1 MKKII
6 YLIVVLFLTSCF
18 EENFNRIMTNDIRV
32 KASIHSTRTTF
43 VEDTNVV
50 HVTWKQGDLIGV
62 CTDNQYNLPFSAETS
77 NIETNFMSTTEPL
90 RAVEGD
96 SVYAYYPQFDNSFG
110 NDDFVVKV
118 MGNSEQYYW
127 SSPSFYDVLYAKGLV
142 HDNQV
147 SLKFKHLYAF
157 LKITMPVKLVNPD
170 NKGAWIRITSTEK
183 IGVDSEG
190 TFNLRNGEIS
200 NSLNNVMYR
209 IPDTISTDVFTCYI
223 AILPQSENAVLS
235 INLLGYIQTAL
246 LEKQAPVGGFLAG
259 NVYTLDLGSEIETT
273 KAKEREALVALY
285 NAAGGKDWINQDN
298 WCSDKPVGEWTGV
311 GVNEVGLIDGLYL
324 GGNTFIGYIPKEI
337 SNLKY
342 LRNLW
347 ISADYTYNSKLDAT
361 ESLKNISTLDNLRQV
376 FLDRIALDTDISM
389 IDFSALK
396 NLEALSVIG
405 CHLYGKLPESMK
417 LLTNIREL
425 CISNNRN
432 AKEGGIYYGI
442 EGEIASFFP
451 YWPYLERF
459 EASSCMLSGPLPE
472 ISDEQGMYLK
482 TFFVEDN
489 AFTGS
494 IPKSHVKILD
504 NMVEIQN
511 NPNWEWNRFGYN
523 ISNNL
528 LTGQIPDVIL
538 NHEIFP
544 IYLYQIMLQNY
555 EPYVFDKTDIPWWT
569 YKLKSTDG
577 IEYDFGEI
585 FKSNKYTIL
594 WNLGE
599 EGTAMDDDGM
609 KWPKKMEDLMNLYG
623 DKGLDIYVNQS
634 FVMTDSRMKEIM
646 SYMPSVTLICVDN
659 DENNPY
665 YKVSSYLFP
674 NNYFFGCNDGSAY
687 GQFYIIDSSAHLI
700 YCGYG
705 GGAHMKYLHGYP
717 ETNEDI
723 FDFVVNLFN
732 SEGQ

>member
-259 NVYTLDLGSEIETT
+259 NVYTLDLG
-273 KAKEREALVALY
+273 
-285 NAAGGKDWINQDN
+285 
-298 WCSDKPVGEWTGV
+298 TGV
-311 GVNEVGLIDGLYL
+311 YPEFMISYRDEDFLLCGQVDMLVVDRNDIIIIDHKTNE
-324 GGNTFIGYIPKEI
+324 K
-337 SNLKY
+337 
-342 LRNLW
+342 
-347 ISADYTYNSKLDAT
+347 
-361 ESLKNISTLDNLRQV
+361 
-376 FLDRIALDTDISM
+376 
-389 IDFSALK
+389 
-396 NLEALSVIG
+396 
-405 CHLYGKLPESMK
+405 
-417 LLTNIREL
+417 
-425 CISNNRN
+425 
-432 AKEGGIYYGI
+432 I
-442 EGEIASFFP
+442 E
-451 YWPYLERF
+451 
-459 EASSCMLSGPLPE
+459 
-472 ISDEQGMYLK
+472 
-482 TFFVEDN
+482 
-489 AFTGS
+489 
-494 IPKSHVKILD
+494 
-504 NMVEIQN
+504 
-511 NPNWEWNRFGYN
+511 
-523 ISNNL
+523 
-528 LTGQIPDVIL
+528 
-538 NHEIFP
+538 
-544 IYLYQIMLQNY
+544 
-555 EPYVFDKTDIPWWT
+555 
-569 YKLKSTDG
+569 
-577 IEYDFGEI
+577 
-585 FKSNKYTIL
+585 FKSFYDKF
-594 WNLGE
+594 
-599 EGTAMDDDGM
+599 
-609 KWPKKMEDLMNLYG
+609 KKSQTM
-623 DKGLDIYVNQS
+623 
-634 FVMTDSRMKEIM
+634 
-646 SYMPSVTLICVDN
+646 
-659 DENNPY
+659 
-665 YKVSSYLFP
+665 
-674 NNYFFGCNDGSAY
+674 
-687 GQFYIIDSSAHLI
+687 
-700 YCGYG
+700 
-705 GGAHMKYLHGYP
+705 MKYPLN
-717 ETNEDI
+717 TIQDCN
-723 FDFVVNLFN
+723 
-732 SEGQ
+732 GQHYTLQLSTYA